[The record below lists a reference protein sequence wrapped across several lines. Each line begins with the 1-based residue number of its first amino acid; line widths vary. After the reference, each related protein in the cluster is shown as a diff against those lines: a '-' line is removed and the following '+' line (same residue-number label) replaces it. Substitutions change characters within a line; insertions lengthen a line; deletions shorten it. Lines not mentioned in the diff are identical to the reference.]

1 MTKIYF
7 IKPLKNKPFIES
19 NSTQMQKSLK
29 QKERI
34 TTFQIKMNWVYI
46 PSPINVLY
54 EPERWCNFL
63 GFFFYICVRRNTKTN
78 CSEINADIRLY
89 MTFETLALISC
100 TDDQM

>member
-7 IKPLKNKPFIES
+7 IKPLKNKPFIE
-19 NSTQMQKSLK
+19 QMQKSLK
-29 QKERI
+29 QKERL

-46 PSPINVLY
+46 PRTINVLY
-54 EPERWCNFL
+54 EPERWCNFW
-63 GFFFYICVRRNTKTN
+63 GFFNICVRRNTKTH

-89 MTFETLALISC
+89 MTFETLVLISC

>member
-1 MTKIYF
+1 
-7 IKPLKNKPFIES
+7 
-19 NSTQMQKSLK
+19 MQKSLK
-29 QKERI
+29 QKERL

-54 EPERWCNFL
+54 EPERWCNFW
-63 GFFFYICVRRNTKTN
+63 GFFFYICVRRNTKTH

-89 MTFETLALISC
+89 MTFETLVLISC

>member
-19 NSTQMQKSLK
+19 NSTQMQKLLK

-46 PSPINVLY
+46 PSPMNLNVGAI
-54 EPERWCNFL
+54 F
-63 GFFFYICVRRNTKTN
+63 GVFFYICVRRNTKTH

-89 MTFETLALISC
+89 MTFETLVLISC